1 MAGRASNGESTIYKG
16 ADGRWHGYV
25 SVGFTLDGKLDRRH
39 VSSKSRGVVVAKVRE
54 LERKRDAGT
63 VSETSTPTVAEWLEH
78 WLTTIAPR
86 RVRQRT
92 LESYESAV
100 RRHLIPGIGRHRL
113 DRLRPEHLDQ
123 LYTALLD
130 AGYSPASV
138 LRHHRILSRAL
149 TVAVQRGHVPR
160 NVAALVDPPAQ
171 RQSDIATALDLDEA
185 RAVLEAA
192 ATSATPPAGPS
203 PSPSACASPRP
214 SRCSGRTSTCSTT
227 PSRSGAASTASAAAG

>member
-1 MAGRASNGESTIYKG
+1 
-16 ADGRWHGYV
+16 
-25 SVGFTLDGKLDRRH
+25 
-39 VSSKSRGVVVAKVRE
+39 VVVAKVRE

-63 VSETSTPTVAEWLEH
+63 IGETSTPTVAWWLEH

-100 RRHLIPGIGRHRL
+100 RKHLIPSIGRVRI

-130 AGYSPASV
+130 ASYSPATV

-160 NVAALVDPPAQ
+160 NVAALVDPPTQ
-171 RQSDIATALDLDEA
+171 RSSDIATALSLDEA

-192 ATSATPPAGPS
+192 ARVRSPPAGPS
-203 PSPSACASPRP
+203 RSPWACASPRP
-214 SRCSGRTSTCSTT
+214 WHCSGRTSICSRT
-227 PSRSGAASTASAAAG
+227 R